1 MEKYRL
7 LPDKDAS
14 AKYGTSIYRVQE
26 LKNFGDVK
34 AGQLGGFVHCER
46 NLSNENTCWVYPDAV
61 VLGNA
66 NVSGKAQIRKHAVVA
81 DCAIVTDCAVVTD
94 CAEILAHAQVVDS
107 AIVTG
112 TTKVMNFSVFD
123 QKTTNLQN
131 TTSITI
137 ESKQGIEAKR
147 QALEQE
153 LKACEKKIGRNK
165 RYNIMATV
173 SFGFGI
179 YLTVSSNFNNS
190 ILGLF

>member
-66 NVSGKAQIRKHAVVA
+66 NVSGKAQICKHAVVA

-153 LKACEKKIGRNK
+153 LKACEKK
-165 RYNIMATV
+165 
-173 SFGFGI
+173 
-179 YLTVSSNFNNS
+179 
-190 ILGLF
+190 